1 MTRLARL
8 VRRTRRGV
16 LARRRPIAA
25 LCAGLA
31 VAAGLRA
38 NAAPPTPRTTLL
50 VAAHDL
56 PGAAALRPEDLSTR
70 SFAPDSVPA
79 GVLSSPAQALG
90 RTTVG
95 PVRAGEPLTDAR
107 LVGRSMLAGY
117 PGTVATPVR
126 IGDPAAVGLVRVGD
140 RVDLLASDP
149 QGAGEAALLAHDAPV
164 IAIPRR
170 TTSTDLVSGALIVVA
185 VPDTTARSLAAA
197 GVTSFLSLTISR

>member
-1 MTRLARL
+1 MTRLARAL
-8 VRRTRRGV
+8 RRTRRAV
-16 LARRRPIAA
+16 LARRRPLAA

-31 VAAGLRA
+31 VAVGLRA
-38 NAAPPTPRTTLL
+38 NAAPPPPRTTLL

-56 PGAAALRPEDLSTR
+56 PGAGALRPDDLTTR

-79 GVLSSPAQALG
+79 GALESPAQALG

-117 PGTVATPVR
+117 PGTVAAPVR

-140 RVDLLASDP
+140 RVDLLAADP
-149 QGAGEAALLAHDAPV
+149 QGTGEATLLAHDAPV
-164 IAIPRR
+164 VAIPRR
-170 TTSTDLVSGALIVVA
+170 AAATDLVSGALIVVA
-185 VPDTTARSLAAA
+185 VPDATARSLAAA

>member
-1 MTRLARL
+1 MTRLARAL
-8 VRRTRRGV
+8 RRTRRAV
-16 LARRRPIAA
+16 LARRRPLAA

-31 VAAGLRA
+31 VAVGLRA
-38 NAAPPTPRTTLL
+38 NAAPPPPRTTLL

-56 PGAAALRPEDLSTR
+56 AGAVALRPGDLTTR

-79 GVLSSPAQALG
+79 GVLDSPAEALG

-140 RVDLLASDP
+140 RVDLLAADP
-149 QGAGEAALLAHDAPV
+149 QGAGEAILLAHDAPV
-164 IAIPRR
+164 VAIPRR
-170 TTSTDLVSGALIVVA
+170 AAATDLVSGALIVVA
-185 VPDTTARSLAAA
+185 VPDGTARSLAAA
-197 GVTSFLSLTISR
+197 GVTSFVSLTISR